1 MQSRRTIVGVGNGVG
16 LLLGRALPQF
26 VVMNSGGVGIVVGGG
41 GSGGVGD
48 GVDSN
53 VVESVGKLQL
63 L

>member
-1 MQSRRTIVGVGNGVG
+1 M
-16 LLLGRALPQF
+16 PQF

-48 GVDSN
+48 GVDST

>member
-26 VVMNSGGVGIVVGGG
+26 VVMNSDGVGIVVGGG
-41 GSGGVGD
+41 GVGD
-48 GVDSN
+48 GVDST